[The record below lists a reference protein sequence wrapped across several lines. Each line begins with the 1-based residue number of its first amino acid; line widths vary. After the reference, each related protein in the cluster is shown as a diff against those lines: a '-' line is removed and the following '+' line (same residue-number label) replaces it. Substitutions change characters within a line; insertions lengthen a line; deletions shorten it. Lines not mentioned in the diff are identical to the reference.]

1 MSLTDEHLMIA
12 VGKGDMAAF
21 EQIVIRYQQ
30 FAWRIAYRYTGN
42 SSDAEEIAQEA
53 FLKILDSAKNYQ
65 LSAKFSTY
73 LYKILTNLCL
83 DHARKKKPQIGD
95 EFYGEKGFTET
106 PYSNLQMKERDQ
118 AIKSAID
125 SLPDRQRLAVILR
138 YYENLSYAQIADA
151 MNTSVKAVEQ
161 LLARARKLLES
172 SLSVFFEKWFFRGGF
187 G

>member
-1 MSLTDEHLMIA
+1 MSLSDEQLMIA

-30 FAWRIAYRYTGN
+30 FAWRIAYRYKGN
-42 SSDAEEIAQEA
+42 SSDAEELTQEA
-53 FLKILDSAKNYQ
+53 FLRILDSATSYRP
-65 LSAKFSTY
+65 SAKFSTY
-73 LYKILTNLCL
+73 LYRVLSNLCL

-125 SLPDRQRLAVILR
+125 SLPDRQRLVVILR

-151 MNTSVKAVEQ
+151 MNTSVKAVER
-161 LLARARKLLES
+161 LLARARQELEYLLKDFS
-172 SLSVFFEKWFFRGGF
+172 
-187 G
+187 